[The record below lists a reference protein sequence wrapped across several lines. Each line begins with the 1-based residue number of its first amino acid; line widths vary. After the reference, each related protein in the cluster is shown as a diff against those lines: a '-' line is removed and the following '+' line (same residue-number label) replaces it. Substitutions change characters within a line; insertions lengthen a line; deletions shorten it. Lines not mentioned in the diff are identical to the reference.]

1 MSTYGPIVVGRFEL
15 SPELWRITSCRAG
28 GAGGQHVN
36 TTDTA
41 VQLSFDLLG
50 SPLPPQAK
58 ERIAAA
64 HRSKVTKSG
73 RLEIRA
79 ESSRSQHQNRTEAR
93 KRLAAIVKEGLIVPK
108 MRRATKPT
116 RGSQRRRVDHKKK
129 RGATKKLRGKVRED

>member
-1 MSTYGPIVVGRFEL
+1 MSPYGPIVVGRFEL
-15 SPELWRITSCRAG
+15 SPELWRVSSCRSG

-50 SPLPPQAK
+50 SPLPRQAK

-64 HRSKVTKSG
+64 HRSKVTKMG

-79 ESSRSQHQNRTEAR
+79 ESSRSQHQNRNEAR
-93 KRLAAIVKEGLIVPK
+93 KRLAEIVKEGLIVPK

-116 RGSQRRRVDHKKK
+116 KGSQRRRMDHKKK
-129 RGATKKLRGKVRED
+129 RGATKKLRGKVAED